1 MKKSLLPFLT
11 AVALLAGCTD
21 NRTETIELDRHETNS
36 SQSET
41 KTKIVRFSDRMCGL
55 VENDLA
61 EGKIIT
67 RSVDLNNAVKELGII
82 SMERLFPYA
91 GEFEERTRAEGLHR
105 WYKVT
110 FDNKVSE
117 TRASGTLSSIDGI
130 DILEDEREI
139 TPNAWF
145 NDPWLPQQ
153 WNYKDSRTPSA
164 SINVEPVW
172 QSFTTGSEEVIV
184 GVIDGGIDFS
194 HEDLAQNCV
203 PAGNQGSRNFVDGTF
218 NIVAESHGT
227 HVAGTIAAV
236 NNNGVGVCGIAGGDS
251 RSGVKGVR
259 LLSCQI
265 FKSDGDKTLNGS
277 TAAAIKWA
285 ADHGA
290 VIINNSWGYAF
301 DADNDGKLTGDELTT
316 ALNATI
322 QDSDKEA
329 IDYFIKYA
337 GYDSKGNQS
346 GPMAGGVVIFAAG
359 NDGISNGAPANYEPV
374 IAVGATDN
382 TLNRSGY
389 SNYGDWVDIAA
400 PGSDILSTL
409 PGGEYGTSSG
419 TSMACPH
426 VTGIAALLVS
436 YYGGPGFTNEQLK
449 EKLLGGANRTVL
461 SAGAMIGPFADAMG
475 SFSYES
481 LEAPAIVQDYS
492 VEVSANIIT
501 LKFDITGDDKA
512 NKAYAY
518 LLVASEDKGKLE
530 NFNPSLSIP
539 EGVMTNRVFT
549 QSQKLGEELTGR
561 ILKLDFEKS
570 YYVGILGCNYAGKYS
585 EMSTIKRVET
595 KKNNVPV
602 ITMETEG
609 EIVVRAAETKEVVCK
624 VSDPDEHNV
633 AIGFEPGS
641 DAANYSVSGELVT
654 ITIRGRRAQAG
665 TYKAVLTATD
675 EYGAS
680 DSKGITYRILENE
693 APVAD
698 EAFGDII
705 SYECGE
711 IFTFDLKRYFHD
723 PDGDGLSYKVRGNSD
738 NVSKVIFDG
747 DNLIITTV
755 AHGISSMNIVACDGG
770 GKECSS
776 PLKVLVKDPNDP
788 AEMFPNPVTDNL
800 TIRTEN
806 EADTHVRILNAT
818 GACVY
823 DKTMVISGFDPAKI
837 DMRGYAPGRYL
848 VQVSYSGEKYEK
860 TVVKR

>member
-11 AVALLAGCTD
+11 VATLFAGCVG
-21 NRTETIELDRHETNS
+21 NRTETIEPSRHEVS
-36 SQSET
+36 SYQSEM
-41 KTKIVRFSDRMCGL
+41 KTRIVRLSDKMCDL
-55 VENDLA
+55 VEKDLA
-61 EGKIIT
+61 DGKVIT
-67 RSVDLNNAVKELGII
+67 RSDDLNNAVNKLGII

-105 WYKVT
+105 WYRVT
-110 FDNKVSE
+110 FDNKIPKTKAAES
-117 TRASGTLSSIDGI
+117 LSSVDGI

-145 NDPWLPQQ
+145 NDPMLPQQ
-153 WNYKDSRTPSA
+153 WHYKDSRTPSA

-172 QSFTTGSEEVIV
+172 QSFTTGGENVIV

-194 HEDLAQNCV
+194 HEDLSLNCI
-203 PAGNQGSRNFVDGTF
+203 PAGNEGSKNFVDGSF
-218 NIVAESHGT
+218 NITAESHGT

-236 NNNGVGVCGIAGGDS
+236 NNNGTGVCGVAGGDS
-251 RSGVKGVR
+251 RNGAKGVR

-265 FKSDGDKTLNGS
+265 FKTEDGKSVSGS
-277 TAAAIKWA
+277 TAQAIKWA

-290 VIINNSWGYAF
+290 VIINNSWGYSF
-301 DADNDGKLTGDELTT
+301 DADNDGKLIGDELTN

-322 QDSDKEA
+322 LDSDKEA

-337 GYDSKGNQS
+337 GYDSKGNQV

-382 TLNRSGY
+382 TLNRSYY

-409 PGGEYGTSSG
+409 PGGKYGTSSG

-426 VTGIAALLVS
+426 VTGIAALLAS
-436 YYGGPGFTNEQLK
+436 YYGGLGFTNEQLK

-461 SAGAMIGPFADAMG
+461 PAGAMIGPFADAMG

-481 LEAPAIVQDYS
+481 LEAPAVVQEYS
-492 VEVSANIIT
+492 VEVTANLVR
-501 LKFDITGDDKA
+501 LKFDITGDDKS

-518 LLVASEDKGKLE
+518 LLVASEDKAKLE

-539 EGVMTNRVFT
+539 EGVVTNRVFT

-585 EMSTIKRVET
+585 GMSPIKQVET
-595 KKNNVPV
+595 KKNNAPV

-609 EIVVRAAETKEVVCK
+609 EIAVRATETKDVVCK
-624 VSDPDEHNV
+624 VNDPDEHNV
-633 AIGFEPGS
+633 TIGFEPGS
-641 DAANYSVSGELVT
+641 DAANYSVTGDLVT

-675 EYGAS
+675 EYGAT
-680 DSKGITYRILENE
+680 DSKEITYRILENE

-698 EAFGDII
+698 KSFENIL
-705 SYECGE
+705 SYETGQT
-711 IFTFDLKRYFHD
+711 ISIDLKEYFHD
-723 PDGDGLSYKVRGNSD
+723 PDGDALSYRVRGNSD
-738 NVSKVIFDG
+738 NVSKVVFEG
-747 DNLIITTV
+747 EVLTITT
-755 AHGISSMNIVACDGG
+755 AGRGLSSMNIVAYDGG

-776 PLKVLVKDPNDP
+776 PLKVLVKDSDDP

-800 TIRTEN
+800 TIRTEG
-806 EADTHVRILNAT
+806 EADTNVKILSAT
-818 GACVY
+818 GVCVY
-823 DKTMVISGFDPAKI
+823 DKAMSFSGFDPARI
-837 DMRGYAPGRYL
+837 DMRKCAPGLYL
-848 VQVSYSGEKYEK
+848 VQVSYSGKAYEK
-860 TVVKR
+860 TVVKK